1 MMNDVFKSVAEE
13 MPQGIRVLV
22 ADDTI
27 VNVMLMKSILKRLNV
42 AVDSAVN
49 GAKALELL
57 NKNNYDLVLTDINM
71 PVMDGIELTKQI
83 RSHPN
88 PKIQSLPVIVLTGS
102 NLKEATERIKEV
114 GVTDCLLKPFSQN
127 DFVEMIRRNLIKH

>member
-1 MMNDVFKSVAEE
+1 MKILLIEDNPLHVQAAIDQLSGHEITVFNNWKQFSNFGDFNGCPSAEK
-13 MPQGIRVLV
+13 L
-22 ADDTI
+22 
-27 VNVMLMKSILKRLNV
+27 LKFF
-42 AVDSAVN
+42 
-49 GAKALELL
+49 KE
-57 NKNNYDLVLTDINM
+57 YDMVLTDINM

-83 RSHPN
+83 RRHPN

-114 GVTDCLLKPFSQN
+114 GVTDFLLKPFSQN

>member
-1 MMNDVFKSVAEE
+1 MINDVFKSVAEE

-57 NKNNYDLVLTDINM
+57 NKNNYNLVLTDINM
-71 PVMDGIELTKQI
+71 PVMDGIELTRQI

-88 PKIQSLPVIVLTGS
+88 PKIQNLPVVVLTGS

-114 GVTDCLLKPFSQN
+114 GVIDFLLKPFSQK
-127 DFVEMIRRNLIKH
+127 DFVEMIRRNLIKQ

>member
-13 MPQGIRVLV
+13 LPQGIRVLI
-22 ADDTI
+22 ADDTH
-27 VNVMLMKSILKRLNV
+27 VNVILMRSILKRLNIES
-42 AVDSAVN
+42 DSAVN

-57 NKNNYDLVLTDINM
+57 NKNTYDLVLTDINM

-83 RSHPN
+83 RRHPN

-114 GVTDCLLKPFSQN
+114 DVTDCLLKPFSQN

>member
-1 MMNDVFKSVAEE
+1 MMNDVFKSIAEE
-13 MPQGIRVLV
+13 LPQGIRVLIT
-22 ADDTI
+22 DDTH
-27 VNVMLMKSILKRLNV
+27 VNVMLMRSILKRLNI

-57 NKNNYDLVLTDINM
+57 NNNNYDLVLTDINM
-71 PVMDGIELTKQI
+71 PMMDGIELTRHI

-102 NLKEATERIKEV
+102 NLKEATERIREV
-114 GVTDCLLKPFSQN
+114 GVTDFLLKPFSQN
-127 DFVEMIRRNLIKH
+127 DFVEMIRRNLIQH